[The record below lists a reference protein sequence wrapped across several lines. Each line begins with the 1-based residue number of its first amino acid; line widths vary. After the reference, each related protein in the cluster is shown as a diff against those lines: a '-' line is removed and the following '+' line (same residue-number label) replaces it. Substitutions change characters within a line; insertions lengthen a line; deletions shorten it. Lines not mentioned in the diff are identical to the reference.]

1 MIKSMLSLVAMVALL
16 FMGGL
21 AFAGQP
27 GNIAVASDDK
37 APGSPV
43 AERMG
48 RSPFY
53 LLFDGQGNFIKAVE
67 NPNFGKGPAAG
78 GASAIDSVVFDEK
91 GVMTGGIP
99 TPSREER
106 DRTWTGF
113 SDFFTRNGIGVVV
126 AEVFGDEI
134 VQGMKAKGIE
144 CVAFKGS
151 AERAVERIVKKVQD
165 GANANACD
173 DNGEGC
179 TVPNKAPILQ
189 KKMSITK
196 GEKE

>member
-1 MIKSMLSLVAMVALL
+1 MIKSLLSLVATVALL
-16 FMGGL
+16 FMAGPV
-21 AFAGQP
+21 FAGQP

-37 APGSPV
+37 TPGSPV

-53 LLFDGQGNFIKAVE
+53 LLFDGQGNFMKAVD

-78 GASAIDSVVFDEK
+78 GTSAIDSLGFDEK
-91 GVMTGGIP
+91 GVIAGGIP

-134 VQGMKAKGIE
+134 VQGMRARGIE
-144 CVAFKGS
+144 CVAFKGT
-151 AERAVERIVKKVQD
+151 AGQAVERALKKVQG

-173 DNGEGC
+173 DSEEAC

-189 KKMSITK
+189 KKMSSTR
-196 GEKE
+196 GERE